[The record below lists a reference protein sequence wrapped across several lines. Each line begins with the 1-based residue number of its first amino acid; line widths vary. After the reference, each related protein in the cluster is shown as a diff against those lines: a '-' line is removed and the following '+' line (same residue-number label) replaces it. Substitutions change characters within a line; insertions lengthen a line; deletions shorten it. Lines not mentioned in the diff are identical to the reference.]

1 VYTQLLMSVMCTN
14 IINYLVCTQILLTV
28 LCAHSTLIVSSY
40 VHTALTISFVHIQ
53 HLICFVCTYSF
64 NVTRNNV
71 CNIQVKHNQLLS
83 IYGIDV
89 VYPTTCFGYT
99 TSIQ

>member
-1 VYTQLLMSVMCTN
+1 MSVMCTN